1 MLPQRLA
8 ATGGKR
14 HLALNTGADKN
25 TPATAA
31 FSYIPASGWPWGLLV
46 LHILSV
52 YISVLEFSSVLFF
65 I

>member
-1 MLPQRLA
+1 
-8 ATGGKR
+8 
-14 HLALNTGADKN
+14 LALNTGADKN